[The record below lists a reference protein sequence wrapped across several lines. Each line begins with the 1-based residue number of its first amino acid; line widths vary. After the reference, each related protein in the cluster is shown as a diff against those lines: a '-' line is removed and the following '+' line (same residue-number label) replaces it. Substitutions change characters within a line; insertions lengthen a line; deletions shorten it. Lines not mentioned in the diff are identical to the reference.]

1 MAEVNQSDFLNMLYE
16 LSKNTIEVENG
27 DEIEVSVNGK
37 ILKIKI
43 EGIED
48 EDPIAAKREA
58 DDNRVDKAPRIRDLG
73 DVKIAYID
81 DRYFNGDYDAIKAF
95 MEDHDIDILIDK
107 KFEGIV
113 SVENDSAHGCVVFA
127 DINLQRLERNFGYDN
142 IYLGTDEFALV
153 YGYDGYQDVVISV
166 NDQHIIQYDIL
177 EDKESAKLRIKV
189 CKKYRTLNSA
199 LKINVGSDRDISEKM
214 FEISENNYKNIVC
227 FKEEDKNVLY
237 PKPIVFAD
245 ENLMP
250 YMFATG
256 PIELHD
262 DRGYMIFKMRKDEI
276 KIKYHL
282 AELTIF
288 DNALGKPFDIKI
300 LDEDKYHF
308 EIWEQDDYLLV
319 CAVLDDHQIN
329 VEEGAQE

>member
-16 LSKNTIEVENG
+16 LSKNTIEVEDG
-27 DEIEVSVNGK
+27 DEIEVLVNGK

-48 EDPIAAKREA
+48 EDPVAVKREA
-58 DDNRVDKAPRIRDLG
+58 DNNRVDKAPRIRDLG
-73 DVKIAYID
+73 DVKVAYID
-81 DRYFNGDYDAIKAF
+81 DRYFNGDYDAIKSF

-113 SVENDSAHGCVVFA
+113 SVEDDSVHGCVVFA

-166 NDQHIIQYDIL
+166 NDQHIIQYDIM

-189 CKKYRTLNSA
+189 CKKHRI
-199 LKINVGSDRDISEKM
+199 LKPSNKTQFELVENDSEEL
-214 FEISENNYKNIVC
+214 FNDETNITGYEGIVC
-227 FKEEDKNVLY
+227 FKEEDRKIY
-237 PKPIVFAD
+237 PNSIVVAD
-245 ENLMP
+245 KKLAP
-250 YMFATG
+250 YTFVAG
-256 PIELHD
+256 SIELRD
-262 DRGYMIFKMRKDEI
+262 KRGYMLFKMHKDDVMI
-276 KIKYHL
+276 NYHL
-282 AELTIF
+282 AELTVY
-288 DNALGKPFDIKI
+288 DGAPESPFSIKI
-300 LDEDKYHF
+300 LDEDNYHL

-329 VEEGAQE
+329 VEEGA